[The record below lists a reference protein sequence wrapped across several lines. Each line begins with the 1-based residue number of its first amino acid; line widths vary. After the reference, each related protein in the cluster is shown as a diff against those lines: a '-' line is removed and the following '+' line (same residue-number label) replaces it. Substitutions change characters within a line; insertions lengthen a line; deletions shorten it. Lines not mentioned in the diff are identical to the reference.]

1 MNGNWLRPSSGPKSL
16 RKRRAKKQTPPPEKA
31 PFHPQKSGA
40 KEKSFRPQKM
50 GVQAAPRKV
59 GWVAGKAG
67 LAGDGEPEGYG
78 SKASQLGSDQGETPL
93 DGPPVDPP
101 ADNVVRVSA
110 EALEARRHKLRS
122 SALKARKRNGVKN
135 ARKISA

>member
-1 MNGNWLRPSSGPKSL
+1 MSRSKPYAWRSD
-16 RKRRAKKQTPPPEKA
+16 R
-31 PFHPQKSGA
+31 
-40 KEKSFRPQKM
+40 
-50 GVQAAPRKV
+50 
-59 GWVAGKAG
+59 
-67 LAGDGEPEGYG
+67 GDGKPEGYG
-78 SKASQLGSDQGETPL
+78 SKADQLGSDQEETPL